1 MQEGER
7 AQTQPGPQPQT
18 DAAAPAGLESASV
31 SEVEAE
37 LQAALAKANENYER
51 YVRAVADGENIRR
64 RAQED
69 IAKAH
74 KYGVESFARH
84 LVPVVASLDQSLAA
98 LATGADPAALREGI
112 ELTRKQLL
120 SAFEKG
126 QITEINPAVGEK
138 QDPRRHD
145 AVAAVPRRSRAS
157 TRHGDRGAG
166 AHRGLRGLNRQAADT
181 HSKLKR
187 RRNRGG
193 LRPLTA

>member
-145 AVAAVPRRSRAS
+145 AVAAVP
-157 TRHGDRGAG
+157 
-166 AHRGLRGLNRQAADT
+166 AADIAPG
-181 HSKLKR
+181 HIVSVLQ
-187 RRNRGG
+187 RGWLIADRVLQPAMVTVAQARTEG
-193 LRPLTA
+193 